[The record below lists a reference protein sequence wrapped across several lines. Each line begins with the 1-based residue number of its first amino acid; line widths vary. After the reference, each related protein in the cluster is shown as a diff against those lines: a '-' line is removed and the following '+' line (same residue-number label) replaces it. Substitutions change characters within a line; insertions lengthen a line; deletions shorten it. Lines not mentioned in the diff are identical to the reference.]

1 MALSVVILAAG
12 KGTRMQSSLP
22 KVLHPIGG
30 VPMVQRIINTV
41 NKLGSDPIKP
51 IKIDSINLVYGHG
64 ADLLKTAL
72 SNNTLNWCLQAEQLG
87 TGHAVQQAA
96 EFINPQDDV
105 LVLVGDAPLIKAE
118 TLHKL
123 YAVKANADVAL
134 LTVDLADPTG
144 MGRIIRDASG
154 DNITAI
160 VEHKDATDA
169 QREITEINTGVMI
182 LNGADLLGWLEGLEN
197 NNAQG
202 EFYLTDV
209 IAMAAA
215 QGKSIHSA
223 QPESAVEVEG
233 VNNRVHLA
241 KLERALQLENAQQAM
256 LAGAT
261 LADPARFD
269 VRGDLTVGND
279 VFIDVNCVFE
289 GTVTLGNNVR
299 IGQNCLLQNCTVA
312 DNTVIEANSI
322 IQEAQVG
329 EACQVG
335 PYARLRPGSVLSKKA
350 KVGNFVEMK
359 KTTLGEGAKANHL
372 TYLGDAIVG
381 AYANIGAGTITCN
394 YDGVNKSQTIIGAN
408 AFVGSNSSLVAPVT
422 IGDTATIGAGSV
434 VTKDVEDNAL
444 AIARAK
450 QRHLT
455 GWERPTKKMT

>member
-72 SNNTLNWCLQAEQLG
+72 SDNRLNWCLQAEQLG

-118 TLHKL
+118 TLRKL

-169 QREITEINTGVMI
+169 QREIAEINTGVMI
-182 LNGADLLGWLEGLEN
+182 LNGADLLGWLDGLEN

-261 LADPARFD
+261 LSDPARFD

-312 DNTVIEANSI
+312 DDTVIEANSI

-359 KTTLGEGAKANHL
+359 KTRLGEGAKAGHL
-372 TYLGDAIVG
+372 SYLGDAEIG
-381 AYANIGAGTITCN
+381 AKANIGAGTITCN
-394 YDGVNKSQTIIGAN
+394 YDGVNKAKTIIGAG
-408 AFVGSNSSLVAPVT
+408 AFIGSNASLVAPVT
-422 IGDTATIGAGSV
+422 IGEMATTGAGSV
-434 VTKDVEDNAL
+434 IVKNVDDNEL
-444 AIARAK
+444 SVARGK
-450 QRHLT
+450 QRNIAD
-455 GWERPTKKMT
+455 WKRPSKK

>member
-72 SNNTLNWCLQAEQLG
+72 SDNRLNWCLQAEQLG

-96 EFINPQDDV
+96 EFINPQDDI

-118 TLHKL
+118 TLRKL

-169 QREITEINTGVMI
+169 QREIAEINTGVMI
-182 LNGADLLGWLEGLEN
+182 LNGADLLGWLDGLEN

-312 DNTVIEANSI
+312 HDTVIEANSI

-381 AYANIGAGTITCN
+381 ANANIGAGTITCN

-408 AFVGSNSSLVAPVT
+408 AFIGSNSSLVAPVS

-444 AIARAK
+444 AIAHAK